1 MVAVGERGLLALA
14 DAGERLLEDIGRLL
28 PLAGNHQS
36 EGAIDDLAGA
46 SVRVLIEL
54 DVADRLDR
62 TGRNRVTPDGA
73 ADAVPPS
80 AATCPGD
87 SSAASRIVSTSIACR
102 STRCR

>member
-46 SVRVLIEL
+46 SV
-54 DVADRLDR
+54 
-62 TGRNRVTPDGA
+62 GY
-73 ADAVPPS
+73 
-80 AATCPGD
+80 
-87 SSAASRIVSTSIACR
+87 
-102 STRCR
+102 